1 MISNNNINIPSLVL
15 AISFFSCGV
24 ETAPDSQNN
33 EIQNLEELAP
43 ETPTAPE
50 IPTTPPHP
58 LAALVEGTYALRTD
72 SVTEGNFPI
81 IGRIESRMISYAL
94 ATIQQEGEGFTVTEQ
109 SCRYEMGGGSD
120 AMISDTVPTSLEPV
134 TAVITFEGEGDN
146 ITYQREETVQL
157 IGIRLDDPAND
168 PLPTDPEDERI
179 FDQEGDGKPGATASI
194 AGGIDGGELLS
205 GDAYFIQ
212 RQKFSYSG
220 TRNRNGKLTGLLD
233 DDSNQQVI
241 DATNG
246 FLMLEITNSVPLP
259 ELSTATLVPLNG
271 QYDCA
276 RISAESA
283 TLFPNQ

>member
-1 MISNNNINIPSLVL
+1 MISNNNINIPSLIL

-24 ETAPDSQNN
+24 ETAPDSQSH
-33 EIQNLEELAP
+33 EVQNQEELPP

-58 LAALVEGTYALRTD
+58 LAPLVEGTYALRTD

-94 ATIQQEGEGFTVTEQ
+94 ATIQQEGDGFTITEQ
-109 SCRYEMGGGSD
+109 SCRYEMGGGSE
-120 AMISDTVPTSLEPV
+120 AMISDTVPTSLEPI
-134 TAVITFEGEGDN
+134 TATITFEGEGDN

-194 AGGIDGGELLS
+194 AGGVDGGELLS

-246 FLMLEITNSVPLP
+246 FLLLEITNSVPLP
-259 ELSTATLVPLNG
+259 ELSTAILVPLTG
-271 QYDCA
+271 GYDCA

-283 TLFPNQ
+283 NLFPNQ